1 MKANRIIGIYENTET
16 ETLCHMVD
24 TIEQA
29 SKWIGCGVTTL
40 YDSLHRD
47 GFMNARG
54 FKIEIINEEDG
65 DNE

>member
-1 MKANRIIGIYENTET
+1 MKANRIIGIYENTEA
-16 ETLCHMVD
+16 ETLAHVVD

-29 SKWIGCGVTTL
+29 SKWIGCGITTL

-54 FKIEIINEEDG
+54 FKIEIITEEDL
-65 DNE
+65 EQ